1 MYTPSTAQQ
10 YKPLFVGVATDREL
24 RLFFVETMS
33 EYQAIVLQ
41 VLFSSKSRWK
51 SKANAELDYFISDF
65 LMTSCECYHSENG
78 F

>member
-41 VLFSSKSRWK
+41 VLFSSKSR
-51 SKANAELDYFISDF
+51 
-65 LMTSCECYHSENG
+65 
-78 F
+78 